1 MSDEEIKI
9 HRGLNNVYF
18 DRTKVKTPEEIQQQQ
33 NVEAVGA
40 IVNFFAKPAILWGTW
55 NLVIPSLFGLPPI
68 GYLQSLGL
76 YVISRILFD
85 KNESKVNQ

>member
-1 MSDEEIKI
+1 MT
-9 HRGLNNVYF
+9 VYF

-68 GYLQSLGL
+68 WIPTITWSICNLSY
-76 YVISRILFD
+76 IIR
-85 KNESKVNQ
+85 

>member
-1 MSDEEIKI
+1 KMT
-9 HRGLNNVYF
+9 VYF

>member
-1 MSDEEIKI
+1 MT
-9 HRGLNNVYF
+9 VYF

-76 YVISRILFD
+76 YVISRIFFD
-85 KNESKVNQ
+85 KNESKVIQ

>member
-1 MSDEEIKI
+1 MT
-9 HRGLNNVYF
+9 VYF

-33 NVEAVGA
+33 NIEAVGA

-85 KNESKVNQ
+85 KNETKVNS

>member
-1 MSDEEIKI
+1 MT
-9 HRGLNNVYF
+9 VYF

-33 NVEAVGA
+33 YVEAVGA
-40 IVNFFAKPAILWGTW
+40 IVNFFANPAILWGTW

>member
-1 MSDEEIKI
+1 MT
-9 HRGLNNVYF
+9 VYF

-76 YVISRILFD
+76 YAVSYTHLTLPTNR
-85 KNESKVNQ
+85 EV

>member
-1 MSDEEIKI
+1 MT
-9 HRGLNNVYF
+9 VYF

-33 NVEAVGA
+33 NTEAVGA

-85 KNESKVNQ
+85 KNETKVNS

>member
-1 MSDEEIKI
+1 MT
-9 HRGLNNVYF
+9 VYF

-85 KNESKVNQ
+85 KNLSLIHI

>member
-1 MSDEEIKI
+1 MT
-9 HRGLNNVYF
+9 VYF

-33 NVEAVGA
+33 NIEAVGA

-85 KNESKVNQ
+85 KKETKVNS